1 VRINDRHFVRL
12 NHSEDNTVNHS
23 ALQLSRRNF
32 FWTAAGALATSRLLH
47 AQESAAKSAQSQD
60 SAGRRSTVAI
70 AGGQSRRENVC
81 QSLVAIEDQILPVL
95 KTKKCVVIKPNIV
108 NAFNQ
113 LASTHVDALQ
123 GILDFLA
130 PRFKGPV
137 VIAESSA
144 GFTTQGYDNL
154 HYQQVIAEHKPLE
167 VSLVDLN
174 EEGRYQTHTILDG
187 DLHAVPVRLA
197 ARLLDPEAFV
207 ICSAMLKTHNTV
219 IATLSIKNMALGAP
233 LHSARK
239 DSPGWNDKRLYH
251 GGVRQTHVDIML
263 TAQKLQPCW
272 GAAVIDGYE
281 GMEGDGPN
289 DGTAVPSRIAIAS
302 TDYVA
307 ADRVGIEAMGINA
320 AWVAYLG
327 YCAQCGLGQ
336 DDLSKIDIR
345 GVKLADVTKKYRMH
359 TDIERELKW
368 MGPMKE
374 VPEKL
379 G

>member
-1 VRINDRHFVRL
+1 M
-12 NHSEDNTVNHS
+12 NHSPLE
-23 ALQLSRRNF
+23 LSRRSF
-32 FWTAAGALATSRLLH
+32 LWTAAGAIAASRLLH
-47 AQESAAKSAQSQD
+47 AEDSAAKPVQSQD
-60 SAGRRSTVAI
+60 SASRRSTVSI
-70 AGGQSRRENVC
+70 AGGNSRRENVC
-81 QSLVAIEDQILPVL
+81 QSLIAIEDQILPVL
-95 KTKKCVVIKPNIV
+95 KAKKRVVIKPNIV
-108 NAFNQ
+108 NPFNQ

-130 PRFKGPV
+130 PRFKGPIA
-137 VIAESSA
+137 IAESSA

-154 HYQQVIAEHKPLE
+154 HYQQVVSEHKPLDI
-167 VSLVDLN
+167 SLVDLN
-174 EEGRYQTHTILDG
+174 EEGKYQMHTILDG
-187 DLHAVPVRLA
+187 DLHPAPVRLA
-197 ARLLDPEAFV
+197 AKLLDPEAYV
-207 ICSAMLKTHNTV
+207 ISSAMLKTHNTV
-219 IATLSIKNMALGAP
+219 VATLSIKNMALGSP

-239 DSPGWNDKRLYH
+239 ESPGWNDKRLYH

-263 TAQKLQPCW
+263 TAQRLQPCW

-289 DGTAVPSRIAIAS
+289 DGTSVPSRIAIAS

-307 ADRVGIEAMGINA
+307 ADRVGIEAMGIDA
-320 AWVAYLG
+320 AWVGYLG
-327 YCAQCGLGQ
+327 YCGKCGLGQ

-345 GVKLADVTKKYRMH
+345 GAKLADVTKKYRMH

>member
-1 VRINDRHFVRL
+1 
-12 NHSEDNTVNHS
+12 VNHS

-154 HYQQVIAEHKPLE
+154 HYQQVIAEHKPLD

-219 IATLSIKNMALGAP
+219 VATLSIKNMALGAP

-289 DGTAVPSRIAIAS
+289 DGTSVASRIAIAS

-327 YCAQCGLGQ
+327 YCARCGLGQ

-345 GVKLADVTKKYRMH
+345 GVKLADVTKKYRVH
-359 TDIERELKW
+359 ADIERELKW
-368 MGPMKE
+368 MGPMNE

>member
-1 VRINDRHFVRL
+1 
-12 NHSEDNTVNHS
+12 
-23 ALQLSRRNF
+23 
-32 FWTAAGALATSRLLH
+32 
-47 AQESAAKSAQSQD
+47 
-60 SAGRRSTVAI
+60 
-70 AGGQSRRENVC
+70 
-81 QSLVAIEDQILPVL
+81 
-95 KTKKCVVIKPNIV
+95 
-108 NAFNQ
+108 
-113 LASTHVDALQ
+113 VDALQ

-144 GFTTQGYDNL
+144 GFTTEGYDNF
-154 HYQQVIAEHKPLE
+154 HYQQAIADHKPLA

-174 EEGRYQTHTILDG
+174 EEGKYQVHTILDG

-207 ICSAMLKTHNTV
+207 ICSCMLKTHNTV
-219 IATLSIKNMALGAP
+219 VATLSIKNMTLGAP

-263 TAQKLQPCW
+263 TAQRMQPCW
-272 GAAVIDGYE
+272 GATVIDGYE
-281 GMEGDGPN
+281 GMEGNGPN
-289 DGTAVPSRIAIAS
+289 EGTLVPSRLAIAS

-307 ADRVGIEAMGINA
+307 ADRVAIEAMGINA
-320 AWVAYLG
+320 AHVGYLG
-327 YCAQCGLGQ
+327 FCAQSGLGQ
-336 DDLSKIDIR
+336 DDLSKIDLR
-345 GVKLADVTKKYRMH
+345 GVKLAEVAKKYRLSD
-359 TDIERELKW
+359 DIERELKW
-368 MGPMKE
+368 MGPMTE

>member
-1 VRINDRHFVRL
+1 M
-12 NHSEDNTVNHS
+12 NHSS
-23 ALQLSRRNF
+23 SQLSRRNF
-32 FWTAAGALATSRLLH
+32 LWTSAGVIAAGRLVH
-47 AQESAAKSAQSQD
+47 AKEPAAQPAPSQ
-60 SAGRRSTVAI
+60 GVPGHRSTVSLTS
-70 AGGQSRRENVC
+70 GNSRRENIC

-95 KTKKCVVIKPNIV
+95 KTKKCVVLKPNIV
-108 NAFNQ
+108 STSNP

-144 GFTTQGYDNL
+144 GFTTEGYDHF
-154 HYQQVIAEHKPLE
+154 HYQQAIADHKPLE

-174 EEGRYQTHTILDG
+174 EEGKYQTHTILDG

-197 ARLLDPEAFV
+197 ARLLDSEAYV
-207 ICSAMLKTHNTV
+207 ICSCMLKTHNTV
-219 IATLSIKNMALGAP
+219 VATLSIKNMTLGAP

-239 DSPGWNDKRLYH
+239 DTPRWNDKRLYH

-263 TAQKLQPCW
+263 TAQRMQPFW
-272 GAAVIDGYE
+272 GATVIDGYE
-281 GMEGDGPN
+281 GMEGNGPGS
-289 DGTAVPSRIAIAS
+289 GTPVPSRIAIAS

-307 ADRVGIEAMGINA
+307 ADRVGIEAMGLNA
-320 AWVAYLG
+320 AYVGYLG

-345 GVKLADVTKKYRMH
+345 GAKLADVTKKYRQHSDM
-359 TDIERELKW
+359 ERELKW
-368 MGPMKE
+368 MGPMTE

>member
-1 VRINDRHFVRL
+1 M
-12 NHSEDNTVNHS
+12 NHSPS
-23 ALQLSRRNF
+23 LLSRRSF
-32 FWTAAGALATSRLLH
+32 LWTSAGVIATSKLLH
-47 AQESAAKSAQSQD
+47 AQGPAAQPTPSQGLLD
-60 SAGRRSTVAI
+60 RRSTVSLAS
-70 AGGQSRRENVC
+70 GNSRRKNIC

-108 NAFNQ
+108 NTVNQ

-144 GFTTQGYDNL
+144 GFTTEGYD
-154 HYQQVIAEHKPLE
+154 HFRYQQVISEHKPLPI
-167 VSLVDLN
+167 SLVDLN
-174 EEGRYQTHTILDG
+174 EEGKYQTHTILDG
-187 DLHAVPVRLA
+187 DLHPVPVRLA
-197 ARLLDPEAFV
+197 ARLLDPEAYV

-219 IATLSIKNMALGAP
+219 VATLSIKNMALGAP

-239 DSPGWNDKRLYH
+239 ESSPWNDKRLYH

-263 TAQKLQPCW
+263 TAQRLQPFW

-289 DGTAVPSRIAIAS
+289 DGTPVPSRIAIAS

-320 AWVAYLG
+320 AHVGYLG
-327 YCAQCGLGQ
+327 FCAQSGLGQ
-336 DDLSKIDIR
+336 NDLSKIDIR
-345 GVKLADVTKKYRMH
+345 GAKLADVAKKYRLH
-359 TDIERELKW
+359 PDIERELKW